1 MKELSELKLGVALC
15 GSFCTF
21 KKTVEL
27 IENLVNLGITVY
39 PIMSFNAYT
48 ISTRFGEATDFIEKI
63 ESLTGRPI
71 IHTILGA
78 EPLGPKHIIDALLIA
93 PCTGNTLAKLN
104 NAITDTPVLLAAKS
118 LMRNGAPIILAIS
131 TNDGLGMNLKNIGGL
146 MPNQNMFF
154 VPFGQDDAVNKPYS
168 LVADYSKVV
177 DTLKLALDKQQIQP
191 IVISY

>member
-71 IHTILGA
+71 IHTISGA

-118 LMRNGAPIILAIS
+118 LMRNGNPIILAIA
-131 TNDGLGMNLKNIGGL
+131 TNDGLGMNFKNIGGL
-146 MPNQNMFF
+146 MPNQHMFF

-168 LVADYSKVV
+168 LVCDYSKVV